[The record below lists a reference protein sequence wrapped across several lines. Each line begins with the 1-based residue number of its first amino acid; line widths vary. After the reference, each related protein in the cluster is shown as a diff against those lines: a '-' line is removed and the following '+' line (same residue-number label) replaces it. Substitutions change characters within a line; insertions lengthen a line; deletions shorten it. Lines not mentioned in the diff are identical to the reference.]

1 MKKNPDNGGVAR
13 VVPRLSSMGPGGPL
27 RCANVGV
34 LRRATRANPAT
45 SVVFL
50 MTLPPVVAS
59 DSVTGVSSG
68 QTKEANGAL
77 TRLTIRHLANRRRF
91 HLHRVRQDDVGGV
104 GEPVDH
110 LDAG

>member
-59 DSVTGVSSG
+59 ESVTGVSSG
-68 QTKEANGAL
+68 HARRGE
-77 TRLTIRHLANRRRF
+77 RHA
-91 HLHRVRQDDVGGV
+91 H
-104 GEPVDH
+104 PVDDPPPTEPPEVPPS
-110 LDAG
+110 LGSSG